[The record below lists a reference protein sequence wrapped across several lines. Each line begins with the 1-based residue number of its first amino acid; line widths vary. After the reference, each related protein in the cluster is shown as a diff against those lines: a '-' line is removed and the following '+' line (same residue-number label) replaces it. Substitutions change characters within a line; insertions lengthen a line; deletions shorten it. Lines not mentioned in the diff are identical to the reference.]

1 MNEINKDDLVKRMDG
16 GKAYIVFTPTG
27 VGKTKKID
35 IELVNLVEGDRQV
48 MTLALNKNQNGCQ
61 G

>member
-1 MNEINKDDLVKRMDG
+1 MES
-16 GKAYIVFTPTG
+16 GKAYIVFTPVG

-48 MTLALNKNQNGCQ
+48 MTLAQ
-61 G
+61 GI